1 MRFVTYRTIIGV
13 LFTMLSACADD
24 AHDAPAPPS
33 PRITQHPLSLSI
45 AECQGAVFTVSASSD
60 GPVSYQWFSDDLV
73 IPGATG
79 RTYEVPRA
87 GLPSSGKR
95 FSVQIRNES
104 GTVMSEEAVLTVTAA
119 DGPVLLAPSD
129 YVFELVSDGSELF
142 WTDGNTVQAV
152 AVDCE
157 GVARTLYERPGLG
170 TTWEDPATWENTDAI
185 TLAGDRVLWTDS
197 VGGRITA
204 ATKDG
209 LWVGRMAEL
218 GMTRI
223 WGITVSDQDV
233 FWISVSFG
241 IQKAPLAGG
250 AITTLAP
257 GFVNSDG
264 LAVDDRGVYWY
275 VLASADSVVMQV
287 PRDGGDTAVLVSG
300 LAFPSGIGTDGAFVY
315 VADTAGRDTDAP
327 VGRILRV
334 SRDGGEPTVLATEPV
349 EFKRLALD
357 DAFVYWT
364 SGNTAQPG
372 SGSVSRIALDGT
384 GTRTVL
390 ADGLTRAFHL
400 AIGDRYVYWADRD
413 GVKRL
418 RKQ

>member
-1 MRFVTYRTIIGV
+1 MRSVTYRTIIGV

-24 AHDAPAPPS
+24 AREA

-60 GPVSYQWFSDDLV
+60 GPVTYQWFSDEVV

-79 RTYEVPRA
+79 RTCEVPRA
-87 GLPSSGKR
+87 GLPSSGRR
-95 FSVQIRNES
+95 FSVQLRNEG

-119 DGPVLLAPSD
+119 DGPVLLASSD
-129 YVFELVSDGSELF
+129 HVFGLVSDGSELF
-142 WTDGNTVQAV
+142 WTDGDAVQAV

-170 TTWEDPATWENTDAI
+170 TTWGDPAENTDAI
-185 TLAGDRVLWTDS
+185 TLAGDLVLWTDS
-197 VGGRITA
+197 LGGWITA

-209 LWVGRMAEL
+209 LWVGRIVQL
-218 GMTRI
+218 GSNFL
-223 WGITVSDQDV
+223 WGITVSNQEF
-233 FWISVSFG
+233 FWINVGLG

-250 AITTLAP
+250 TITTLVP

-264 LAVDDRGVYWY
+264 LAIDDRGVYWY
-275 VLASADSVVMQV
+275 VLDSADSVVMQV
-287 PRDGGDTAVLVSG
+287 LRGGGDPAVLVSG
-300 LAFPSGIGTDGAFVY
+300 LASPSGIGTDGAFVY

-349 EFKRLALD
+349 ELKRLALD

-364 SGNTAQPG
+364 SGSTAQPG

-384 GTRTVL
+384 GSRTVL
-390 ADGLTRAFHL
+390 AEGLTRAFNL
-400 AIGDRYVYWADRD
+400 AVDDRYVYWADRD
-413 GVKRL
+413 GVRRL
-418 RKQ
+418 RKP